1 MRFHEFEKQKGYS
14 LASRTIRNYAK
25 EVGPDSMDYDMFMK
39 SADLLDKDMLKSLAQ
54 HIENSD
60 TAPREYVMKKIADHN
75 PEIFKK
81 MYGDQEGYLS
91 IMKPQK
97 DLTDDEYWKMITK
110 VFEEVYRVTESG
122 GRLVVNVANL
132 GRKPYIPFSKFFIE
146 IITEIGFLMRGEII
160 WQKSKGANANFAW
173 GSWLSASNPVIRDI
187 HEYCLI
193 FSKDSMK
200 NSSKGKS
207 TIEKEE
213 FMESTL
219 SIWNISPARAKKIGH
234 PAPFPVELVKKFINL
249 YSFKNNL
256 ILDPFMGSG
265 STAIASR
272 MLDRDYI
279 GYEINPEYVKIANKR
294 IKEEIS

>member
-1 MRFHEFEKQKGYS
+1 MKKTSYFKIGSGSRKGFISKFQDQEFKETIQENNISK
-14 LASRTIRNYAK
+14 IRNQLFTKSSELMDELVDNCISLTITSPPYNIGK
-25 EVGPDSMDYDMFMK
+25 DSD
-39 SADLLDKDMLKSLAQ
+39 
-54 HIENSD
+54 E
-60 TAPREYVMKKIADHN
+60 
-75 PEIFKK
+75 
-81 MYGDQEGYLS
+81 
-91 IMKPQK
+91 

-219 SIWNISPARAKKIGH
+219 SIWNISPAKAKKIGH

-279 GYEINPEYVKIANKR
+279 GYEINHEYVEIANKR